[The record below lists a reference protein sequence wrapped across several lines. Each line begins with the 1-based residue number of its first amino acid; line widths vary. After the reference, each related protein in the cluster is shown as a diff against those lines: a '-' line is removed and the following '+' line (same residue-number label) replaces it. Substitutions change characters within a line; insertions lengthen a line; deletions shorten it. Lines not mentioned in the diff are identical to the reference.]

1 MVRGLTSFFAC
12 RPIAPRSLYDRTV
25 FPQYTDHS
33 SLHCLNITNL
43 AGQLV
48 GDCMKNRIWIQEHN
62 KPFMPVIIQTMPSRR
77 SEYHFSGMMALQSS
91 GGLYMIDRIQNN

>member
-1 MVRGLTSFFAC
+1 MMLDR
-12 RPIAPRSLYDRTV
+12 YRTV

-62 KPFMPVIIQTMPSRR
+62 KPFTGNHSNDAVKAQRVPFQRYDGFAVIRR
-77 SEYHFSGMMALQSS
+77 AVY
-91 GGLYMIDRIQNN
+91 DR

>member
-1 MVRGLTSFFAC
+1 MMLDR
-12 RPIAPRSLYDRTV
+12 YRTV

-43 AGQLV
+43 AGKLV